1 MNPYTTKTVENIT
14 EGLEQTM
21 KKIKSKAD
29 ESNDADNAPDQ
40 FLRFFGCF
48 AYFGVGAILGT
59 IIFIPFEYLGME
71 ISEGLRWFIVL
82 LWLPI
87 IMLIIFIVKN
97 KFVKI
102 IVRRIIATYPDC
114 VKDANWLAKALA
126 KKNVFWLYKMSKAQ

>member
-1 MNPYTTKTVENIT
+1 VNPYTEETVENIT
-14 EGLEQTM
+14 TGIEEIARKM
-21 KKIKSKAD
+21 KSKAD
-29 ESNDADNAPDQ
+29 EANDAYDGSDS
-40 FLRFFGCF
+40 FLRTFGCL
-48 AYFGVGAILGT
+48 AYFAVGAILGS
-59 IIFIPFEYLGME
+59 IVFIPFEYLGME